1 MNMSRG
7 SILLCFVTG
16 VAVLLL
22 GVTLA
27 DGGVLPEWTRLIFI
41 AVGGGLVGLGVS
53 AKAQQRRLR
62 GR

>member
-16 VAVLLL
+16 AAVLLL

-41 AVGGGLVGLGVS
+41 AGGGGLVGLGVS